1 MVSLSDANIFS
12 GIKMGSLG
20 IGLLIF
26 FGALLIV
33 ALIGVAVFMWINN
46 KQLKYSIPLK
56 KRVGNET
63 LRIGTFRAKD
73 FKIGHAGDKL
83 WYVPKAKKYIH
94 PATLQTAPN
103 EYTHFE
109 REDGEWINI
118 KDGDIDELMKTQ
130 GVKYIQS
137 DMRSGRISISN
148 ILEQRFKGKQSF
160 WEKYGNM
167 ITQAIF
173 YLIVSVAMVIIF
185 YQWGGI
191 IDRTNELFG
200 RITAYEELKCPSIQ
214 GVVPAFAMLC
224 FRRIK
229 QWS

>member
-1 MVSLSDANIFS
+1 MVSVGDMNPFASIE
-12 GIKMGSLG
+12 MGSLAL
-20 IGLLIF
+20 GLMIF
-26 FGALLIV
+26 FGALLIISLV
-33 ALIGVAVFMWINN
+33 GVLIFLYVNN
-46 KQLKYSIPLK
+46 KKLKYTIPLK

-63 LRIGTFRAKD
+63 LRIGIFRAKD

-83 WYVPKAKKYIH
+83 WYIPKAKKYIN

-118 KDGDIDELMKTQ
+118 ADGDIDLTMKTQ

-137 DMRSGRISISN
+137 DMRAGRIAISN

-191 IDRTNELFG
+191 IDRTNELLAK
-200 RITAYEELKCPSIQ
+200 IIAYEDLKCPAIQ
-214 GVVPAFAMLC
+214 GVVPAFVMLML
-224 FRRIK
+224 RRNK
-229 QWS
+229 

>member
-1 MVSLSDANIFS
+1 MVELADANIFS
-12 GIKMGSLG
+12 GLEMGALG
-20 IGLLIF
+20 MGLLVF
-26 FGALLIV
+26 FGALLVV
-33 ALIGVAVFMWINN
+33 ALIGIAVFLWLNN
-46 KQLKYSIPLK
+46 KQLKYSIPLL
-56 KRVGNET
+56 KRVGGQT
-63 LRIGTFRAKD
+63 LKIGTFRAKD

-94 PATLQTAPN
+94 AGTMQTAPN

-118 KDGDIDELMKTQ
+118 EYPDIDKQMKMD

-160 WEKYGNM
+160 WEKYGSM
-167 ITQAIF
+167 ITQTIF
-173 YLIVSVAMVIIF
+173 YLIVSVSMVIIF

-191 IDRTNELFG
+191 IDRTNELLE
-200 RITAYEELKCPSIQ
+200 RIIAYENLKCPAIE
-214 GVVPAFAMLC
+214 GVVPALVGLITI
-224 FRRIK
+224 RRK
-229 QWS
+229 K